1 MEDQHQPNQQ
11 IAEAESV
18 SPVSEENEMP
28 LLVDDLEVPREPAHE
43 TSGETAQESLPLYLQ
58 EIGRVALLTGA
69 EEVALAKAIEAGNIA
84 AEKLQPRD
92 ELTDDEIN
100 KLEVDVRLGQRARR
114 QLIEANL
121 RLVVSVARRY
131 ANRGMPIA
139 DLIQAGNIGLLRA
152 VEKFDYRRGFKFST
166 YATWWIRQAITRTIA
181 DHARTIRIPV
191 HMVET
196 INRMVRTLGRLQQEY
211 GREPTAE
218 EIGRE
223 LEMTPDRVREISRAL
238 PPPMSLDT
246 MVGEDQDSVL
256 SDFIEDPDAP
266 DLDDAAGRALL
277 REQVR
282 QALDSLTPRERKVLE
297 LRFGLDRTESL
308 TLSEIGD
315 ALGVTRERI
324 RQIEATALRKLRH
337 PSRSRKLREFAG

>member
-1 MEDQHQPNQQ
+1 MKDQHQAKITNM
-11 IAEAESV
+11 ISESV

-28 LLVDDLEVPREPAHE
+28 LLVDDLEVPREPTHE
-43 TSGETAQESLPLYLQ
+43 PTTETAQESLPLYLQ

-69 EEVALAKAIEAGNIA
+69 EEVTLAKAIEAGNLA
-84 AEKLQPRD
+84 AEKLQNRD
-92 ELTDDEIN
+92 ELSEEETHS
-100 KLEVDVRLGQRARR
+100 LEVEVRLGQRARR

-152 VEKFDYRRGFKFST
+152 VEKFDYQRGFKFST

-196 INRMVRTLGRLQQEY
+196 INRMVRALGRLQQEY

-223 LEMTPDRVREISRAL
+223 LEMTADRVREISRAL
-238 PPPMSLDT
+238 PSPMSLDT

-277 REQVR
+277 KEQVR
-282 QALDSLTPRERKVLE
+282 LALDSLTPRERRVLE

>member
-1 MEDQHQPNQQ
+1 MKDQHQEKNTSM
-11 IAEAESV
+11 ISESV

-28 LLVDDLEVPREPAHE
+28 LLVDDLEVPREPTHE
-43 TSGETAQESLPLYLQ
+43 PTSETAQESLPLYLQ

-69 EEVALAKAIEAGNIA
+69 EEVTLAKAIEAGNFA
-84 AEKLQPRD
+84 AEKLQNRD
-92 ELTDDEIN
+92 ELSEEETHT
-100 KLEVDVRLGQRARR
+100 LEVEVRLGQRARR

-152 VEKFDYRRGFKFST
+152 VEKFDYQRGFKFST

-196 INRMVRTLGRLQQEY
+196 INRMVRALGRLQQEY

-223 LEMTPDRVREISRAL
+223 LEMTAERVREISRAL
-238 PPPMSLDT
+238 PSPMSLDT

-277 REQVR
+277 KEQVR
-282 QALDSLTPRERKVLE
+282 LALDSLTPRERRVLE

>member
-1 MEDQHQPNQQ
+1 MAAP
-11 IAEAESV
+11 AT
-18 SPVSEENEMP
+18 EENEMT
-28 LLVDDLEVPREPAHE
+28 LLVEDLELTREAPPGQTEA
-43 TSGETAQESLPLYLQ
+43 AQESLPLYLQ
-58 EIGRVALLTGA
+58 EIGRVALLTA
-69 EEVALAKAIEAGNIA
+69 EEEVVLAKAIEAGGLA
-84 AEKLQPRD
+84 ARTLERRD
-92 ELTDDEIN
+92 ELEPRQVED
-100 KLEVDVRLGQRARR
+100 LEAVIRRGVMARR
-114 QLIEANL
+114 QLVEANL

-131 ANRGMPIA
+131 ANRGLPLG

-196 INRMVRTLGRLQQEY
+196 INRMVRALGRLQQEY
-211 GREPTAE
+211 GREPTTQELGDEMEMPAE
-218 EIGRE
+218 
-223 LEMTPDRVREISRAL
+223 RVREISRAL

-246 MVGEDQDSVL
+246 LVGEDQDSVL

-277 REQVR
+277 SEQVR
-282 QALDSLTPRERKVLE
+282 AALESLTPRERRVLE
-297 LRFGLDRTESL
+297 LRFGLNRTESL

-315 ALGVTRERI
+315 TLGVTRERI

-337 PSRSRKLREFAG
+337 PSRSRRLREFVS